1 LLESGSVTPIALVHG
16 GGFGASCWD
25 LLMPLLETPAVAVDL
40 PGRGRRPA
48 PLLEVTFSS
57 CAEALQEEV
66 DAAGFDR
73 FVVVGHSLAGC
84 SMPAMVD
91 RLGDRVAHLV
101 FLACT
106 VPADGTACLDTLDPE
121 VRAMAA
127 ESPQAGELGVLPREA
142 AAVMFGNDLD
152 RDQLEWCLSRMV
164 PEAPRLVS
172 DQVDLS
178 PFRRPIPRTW
188 ILTLHDAVVPP
199 AKQER
204 FAKNVGET
212 PIVPLDAA
220 HMSMISRP
228 AETAALLN
236 EIAHSAS

>member
-1 LLESGSVTPIALVHG
+1 
-16 GGFGASCWD
+16 
-25 LLMPLLETPAVAVDL
+25 VAVDL

-48 PLLEVTFSS
+48 PLPEVTFSS
-57 CAEALQEEV
+57 CAEALKEEV
-66 DAAGFDR
+66 DAAGFER
-73 FVVVGHSLAGC
+73 FVLVGHSLAGC

-91 RLGDRVAHLV
+91 LLSDRVSHLV
-101 FLACT
+101 FLACI
-106 VPADGTACLDTLDPE
+106 VPEDGTACLDTLDPE
-121 VRAMAA
+121 VRAIASD
-127 ESPQAGELGVLPREA
+127 SPQTRELGVLPREA

-152 RDQLEWCLSRMV
+152 DDQFEWCVSRMV

-172 DQVDLS
+172 DPVDLS
-178 PFRRPIPRTW
+178 PFLRPIPRTW

-204 FAKNVGET
+204 FARNVGNT
-212 PIVPLDAA
+212 SIVRLDAA

-236 EIAHSAS
+236 EIARAAA

>member
-1 LLESGSVTPIALVHG
+1 LQ
-16 GGFGASCWD
+16 
-25 LLMPLLETPAVAVDL
+25 
-40 PGRGRRPA
+40 
-48 PLLEVTFSS
+48 EVTFSS
-57 CAEALQEEV
+57 CAEALKDEV

-73 FVVVGHSLAGC
+73 FVLVGHSLAGC

-91 RLGDRVAHLV
+91 LLGDRVRHLV

-106 VPADGTACLDTLDPE
+106 VPEDGTACLDTLDPE

-127 ESPQAGELGVLPREA
+127 DSPEDRELGVLPREA

-152 RDQLEWCLSRMV
+152 ADQLEWCISRMV

-172 DQVDLS
+172 DPVDLS
-178 PFRRPIPRTW
+178 PLRRPIPRTW

-204 FAKNVGET
+204 FAKNVGDT
-212 PIVPLDAA
+212 PIVHLDAA

-236 EIAHSAS
+236 EIAHAAA